1 MNIPN
6 HFRLTLAAVLLLATG
21 TACTDDLATDTHAD
35 GDLAGQPV
43 HIGATALD
51 ITGTVQTR
59 STETDFPTEGTTLT
73 VYMLDADNNLL
84 QQANYTFQ
92 NIDGYYTAVA
102 DADNEPLRWPSSTG
116 TYRFTA
122 ISPAVFAK
130 DCEDGLSLPV
140 SLPAE
145 WTEDDLATYE
155 ELRVTSVAKEITPT
169 TDRITLPLHHPLAKV
184 QIYTSDPGPVYLTD
198 GPATGTISLNNN
210 ASAPTTAVMQ
220 LCQRDEALGSLLPY
234 QGFILPT
241 TATSLAYITG
251 KQAYTLTIDGGLKA
265 GQTVTTTTTN

>member
-43 HIGATALD
+43 HIGATALNV
-51 ITGTVQTR
+51 TGIVQTR
-59 STETDFPTEGTTLT
+59 ANETDFPTEGTTLT
-73 VYMLDADNNLL
+73 VYMLGADNNLL

-92 NIDGYYTAVA
+92 TIGGYYTAVA
-102 DADNEPLRWPSSTG
+102 DTDNEPLRWPSSTG

-130 DCEDGLSLPV
+130 DCEDGRSLPI

-155 ELRVTSVAKEITPT
+155 ELRVTPQPIETAPT
-169 TDRITLPLHHPLAKV
+169 TNPIDLPLHHPLTRV

-198 GPATGTISLNNN
+198 APATGTIGLNNN
-210 ASAPTTAVMQ
+210 ASTPATTVMQ
-220 LCQRDEALGSLLPY
+220 LCQTGEASGTLPY
-234 QGFILPT
+234 QGFVLPT
-241 TATSLAYITG
+241 DATSLAYITG
-251 KQAYTLTIDGGLKA
+251 EKAYTLTINGGLTA
-265 GQTVTTTTTN
+265 GQTVTTIMN